1 PVLIASQADIEPDNI
16 IPVILRVVLPGEIVI
31 GVFKLHPAASALAS
45 NNIVFSVTPFYFNL
59 PCSWVFLVFAA
70 LRDPEVFATITV
82 AVFVDASAGV
92 LAIFAFADRANFRAV
107 LAALSLLILRLLKN
121 RIEI

>member
-1 PVLIASQADIEPDNI
+1 DPGLIASQADIEPDNI

-92 LAIFAFADRANFRAV
+92 
-107 LAALSLLILRLLKN
+107 
-121 RIEI
+121 